1 MVDRAARL
9 PFRARGAK
17 WASSYAFFAL
27 PAMVTPAEDQLER
40 QTDSLYGL
48 PLTDFIPARDG
59 LAKQLRAEGQRE
71 LATEVKA
78 LRKPSVAA
86 WVVNQLARERE
97 LDVQRLVNAG
107 IALAET
113 QAGGGSAEAF
123 ATVRRDEQH
132 ALERLAGA
140 ARETIAREGIGA
152 AAFDRVLQTLRAASL
167 TPEGREL
174 LKRGR
179 LSEELEP
186 PGFEAISALGG
197 ATIRPTSRQAKTPT
211 KDRRKA
217 LAEAR
222 RVVKEARTQEREAA
236 QAAREAE
243 REAERAQKAADER
256 REAAAKA
263 RTLADKAAE
272 ALRDAEARL
281 GELQEA

>member
-1 MVDRAARL
+1 MA
-9 PFRARGAK
+9 
-17 WASSYAFFAL
+17 
-27 PAMVTPAEDQLER
+27 TTAEDQLER

-48 PLTDFIPARDG
+48 SLKDFIPARDE
-59 LAKQLRAEGQRE
+59 LAKQLRADGQRE
-71 LATEVKA
+71 LANEVKA

-97 LDVQRLVNAG
+97 LDVQRLLNAG

-123 ATVRRDEQH
+123 AAARRDEQH
-132 ALERLAGA
+132 ALERLAAG

-152 AAFDRVLQTLRAASL
+152 ATFERVLQTLRAASL

-186 PGFEAISALGG
+186 PGFEAISALGS
-197 ATIRPTSRQAKTPT
+197 ATTRPTRRSKTPA
-211 KDRRKA
+211 KNDRRKA

-222 RVVKEARTQEREAA
+222 RLVKDARTQEREVA

-243 REAERAQKAADER
+243 REAERTQKAADQR

-263 RTLADKAAE
+263 RALAEKAAE

-281 GELQEA
+281 AELQEA